1 MRCPLSKILSFRG
14 LFLAIGL
21 IVAPTSHADPSVAFS
36 TLNEHLG
43 YQGASVGE
51 PTSFQGSQV
60 TISAERARASDYGGV
75 IYTTS
80 AQAWINQV
88 VRVSAV
94 LETASPDAKPWLWV
108 RADGSSGKSIRF
120 VSSAGRL
127 ISDDGRINIDL
138 RIPSDATRVV
148 FGVAMRGAG
157 EVTGRDIKLA
167 RSDLKIPGSEVS
179 AKQVYDKALMVVL
192 ANAYRANNLAENVQ
206 DLRPEL
212 SSQPGTGY
220 QAEKAVRL
228 LLRQLKDS
236 HSMYVGPEE
245 AYRYSRSGANP
256 ESASVA
262 LIDGEVGYVLMPS
275 VGGTDSELALKF
287 STEIGKKLRD
297 IKPKS
302 RCGWVVDLRTNTGGS
317 MWPMV
322 SALGLF
328 FGDER
333 LGGFKARN
341 GSINWW
347 SMRSRWVTPIAGQ
360 SEARDAKIAVLLG
373 PRTASSGEAV
383 AVAFIGRENTQSF
396 GVATSGQASSN
407 RKFPLPDGSAI
418 YLTTAVDVD
427 RSGREVGERIV
438 PDILL
443 SEEVVASKEVP
454 KQALDWLT
462 SSCKP
467 RKQS

>member
-1 MRCPLSKILSFRG
+1 MSKSLSFRG
-14 LFLAIGL
+14 LFLGIGL
-21 IVAPTSHADPSVAFS
+21 IVTPTSHADPSVASS

-43 YQGASVGE
+43 YQSVSVGE
-51 PTSFQGSQV
+51 PTSSQGARV
-60 TISAERARASDYGGV
+60 TISADRARASDYGGV

-88 VRVSAV
+88 VRASAV

-120 VSSAGRL
+120 ATSAGRPA
-127 ISDDGRINIDL
+127 SDGALTNIDL

-148 FGVAMRGAG
+148 FGVTMRGTG
-157 EVTGRDIKLA
+157 LVTARDVKLA
-167 RSDLKIPGSEVS
+167 MSDLRIPGGEASAEEV
-179 AKQVYDKALMVVL
+179 YNKALTVVL
-192 ANAYRANNLAENVQ
+192 DNAYRSKDLAENVK

-212 SSQPGTGY
+212 SRQPGTGY
-220 QAEKAVRL
+220 QAEKAVHS

-236 HSMYVGPEE
+236 HSMYVSPEE

-256 ESASVA
+256 DSASVA
-262 LIDGEVGYVLMPS
+262 LIDGEVGYVLMPA
-275 VGGTDSELALKF
+275 VGGTDPDLALKF
-287 STEIGKKLRD
+287 ATEIGKKVRD
-297 IKPKS
+297 INPKA

-341 GSINWW
+341 GSTNWW
-347 SMRSRWVTPIAGQ
+347 SMRSRWVTPIVGQ

-454 KQALDWLT
+454 KEVLDWLT
-462 SSCKP
+462 SSCLP
-467 RKQS
+467 RKLY